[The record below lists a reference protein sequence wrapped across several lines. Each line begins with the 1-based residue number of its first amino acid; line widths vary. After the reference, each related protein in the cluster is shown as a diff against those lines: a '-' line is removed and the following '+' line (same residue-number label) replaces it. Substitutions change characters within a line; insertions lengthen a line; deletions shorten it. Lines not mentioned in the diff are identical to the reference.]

1 MKIVPEAGGDTGFAS
16 MYAAY
21 DALSNRMKTYLEGL
35 TATHDGHA
43 TFSRY
48 NPGGSYPRAV
58 HPVINTHPVS
68 GRKGIYVNRGFTIH
82 INELPDDEGDA
93 LLAFLFDHCERPNW
107 STRFHWQE
115 DTVAFWDNRCVPASM
130 FPRRGWRNGS
140 HIDEYRAWVD
150 CVDCPAVKENS
161 RTTGPLSR
169 MDRTNCAPRKQSLGV
184 SATRAP
190 NKASCSVFDFVR
202 FQAEPH

>member
-1 MKIVPEAGGDTGFAS
+1 
-16 MYAAY
+16 
-21 DALSNRMKTYLEGL
+21 MKTYLEGL

-115 DTVAFWDNRCVPASM
+115 DTVAFWDNRCVQHQALWDYYPNLRYGHRVTIAGDRP
-130 FPRRGWRNGS
+130 FFRG
-140 HIDEYRAWVD
+140 
-150 CVDCPAVKENS
+150 
-161 RTTGPLSR
+161 
-169 MDRTNCAPRKQSLGV
+169 
-184 SATRAP
+184 
-190 NKASCSVFDFVR
+190 
-202 FQAEPH
+202 